1 MHPNQGSFHPLPR
14 AYGNEHE
21 GCGGSTPPTATNF
34 FNFNSISMK
43 QYAVIHAV
51 AGLYEGYSDTT
62 CEFFPKRGFADRHI
76 AQILDE
82 YRKDEMCVNI
92 DHRTENEVYVTMDR
106 DPDNYRACVPS
117 DMDHDDYV
125 AEHMDDVSVEVF
137 SVIELDMSNR
147 SDSTEH
153 CWLTWDQLDA
163 TQAWDYTPL
172 CMSLVARVASDVQD
186 NTGKYACHETHM
198 YQLTE
203 FISAVYYRSH
213 AFIDIDDYVMHAFRI
228 PKPKNSDSYDS

>member
-1 MHPNQGSFHPLPR
+1 
-14 AYGNEHE
+14 
-21 GCGGSTPPTATNF
+21 
-34 FNFNSISMK
+34 MK

-51 AGLYEGYSDTT
+51 AGLFEGYSDTT
-62 CEFFPKRGFADRHI
+62 CEFFTKRGFADKHI
-76 AQILDE
+76 AQILDD

-137 SVIELDMSNR
+137 SVIELDNPYR
-147 SDSTEH
+147 KDTTESV
-153 CWLTWDQLDA
+153 WLTWDQLDA

-172 CMSLVARVASDVQD
+172 CMSLVARVSSDVLD
-186 NTGKYACHETHM
+186 NTGKCTDYELTLQ
-198 YQLTE
+198 QLAGFVRE
-203 FISAVYYRSH
+203 VYYGNQ
-213 AFIDIDDYVMHAFRI
+213 AFIDVDDYVLHAFRI
-228 PKPKNSDSYDS
+228 PKPKNNDEETTT